1 MKMNIK
7 AMLKSSNNRI
17 YKLLLVLIAGI
28 CMLIIVWPSDRRD
41 SSQENT
47 DDAESEIY
55 GQTADSY
62 ADGQQATDSMADENY
77 MDDVAAYTERLEKRL
92 AGVLGTMYGI
102 SDVQVMITVK
112 DNGQKIALKDRN
124 TAQSEDDDSS
134 QTSVTEDTVLKE
146 SGSQSVP
153 YVTKYVQPE
162 IEGVV
167 ICCKGAENAE
177 MSLKITNAVQALF
190 DVQAHKIVILEAN

>member
-7 AMLKSSNNRI
+7 AILKSSNNRI

-41 SSQENT
+41 SPQENT

-77 MDDVAAYTERLEKRL
+77 RHR
-92 AGVLGTMYGI
+92 I
-102 SDVQVMITVK
+102 S
-112 DNGQKIALKDRN
+112 
-124 TAQSEDDDSS
+124 
-134 QTSVTEDTVLKE
+134 
-146 SGSQSVP
+146 
-153 YVTKYVQPE
+153 
-162 IEGVV
+162 
-167 ICCKGAENAE
+167 
-177 MSLKITNAVQALF
+177 SLSRSIRR
-190 DVQAHKIVILEAN
+190 

>member
-1 MKMNIK
+1 
-7 AMLKSSNNRI
+7 
-17 YKLLLVLIAGI
+17 
-28 CMLIIVWPSDRRD
+28 
-41 SSQENT
+41 
-47 DDAESEIY
+47 
-55 GQTADSY
+55 
-62 ADGQQATDSMADENY
+62 
-77 MDDVAAYTERLEKRL
+77 
-92 AGVLGTMYGI
+92 MYGI

>member
-1 MKMNIK
+1 
-7 AMLKSSNNRI
+7 
-17 YKLLLVLIAGI
+17 
-28 CMLIIVWPSDRRD
+28 
-41 SSQENT
+41 
-47 DDAESEIY
+47 
-55 GQTADSY
+55 
-62 ADGQQATDSMADENY
+62 MADENY

-146 SGSQSVP
+146 SVP

>member
-7 AMLKSSNNRI
+7 AILKSSNNRI

-41 SSQENT
+41 SPQENT
-47 DDAESEIY
+47 GDAESEIY

-92 AGVLGTMYGI
+92 ADVLGTMY
-102 SDVQVMITVK
+102 
-112 DNGQKIALKDRN
+112 
-124 TAQSEDDDSS
+124 
-134 QTSVTEDTVLKE
+134 
-146 SGSQSVP
+146 
-153 YVTKYVQPE
+153 
-162 IEGVV
+162 
-167 ICCKGAENAE
+167 
-177 MSLKITNAVQALF
+177 
-190 DVQAHKIVILEAN
+190 